1 MYNSLTNVSP
11 KDMKIQ
17 NLVSKNVKSVTNIS
31 SCKLLS
37 ITVNKIAYMTLRDKF
52 VTEMISNVT
61 MLTGLNENVS
71 KIKINFVERKMSIFY
86 WRKM

>member
-61 MLTGLNENVS
+61 ISNCQYR
-71 KIKINFVERKMSIFY
+71 IIFVI
-86 WRKM
+86 

>member
-52 VTEMISNVT
+52 VTEMISNVV